1 MWGRKM
7 RYIVQPVI
15 DNATNFPGT
24 DGAKKYWIASINSG
38 LVASSNGAVVQQKW
52 NEEDSQ
58 QWRFESLSAKD
69 LGYHKIVSVK
79 DKRVLCTKADSANE
93 AEEVVTENWSAAEGQ
108 KWKLI
113 YLGSGKFRIE
123 SKIGGRILKVS
134 EKLGAKILAVR
145 PAPASSKKVIIYEKP
160 NFLGKS
166 QELAPGKYNAES
178 LKLGAVSSIKV
189 SDGLLVTLFEK
200 PDFKGQSKVL
210 SDESSHLAGGNTVSS
225 IKIKSNGSGSSDP
238 RQQWQISE
246 VSANLKESIYKKTA
260 ILFQQANF
268 QGPSQE
274 VGLGKFDKEK
284 LTIGEKALNSVRVAE
299 GLKVTIYQEPGFKGG
314 YKSFIAGDHYV
325 GDDFKNRTSSVK
337 VEPVVTIFEKADYQ
351 GQSQALGVGDFGS
364 DAIELAAKK
373 MGSIK
378 VPSGLIVNARQGE
391 GSGSLVKTF
400 DDDEPS
406 MSEDFKGPIAA
417 IDVYAIGLLVPENA
431 LIYGSTVSL
440 KSANG
445 KCISAEAS
453 GELNSGGDCSK
464 QKAMFTIVRSGN
476 TKHNSYINFG
486 DIVSLKAQN
495 NKYVTVRDD
504 GSVAADKDGIMP
516 SSRFTV
522 VRTGPTADQ
531 SFVSLGDTIGL
542 MAASGNYLSAEEGGR
557 ISAVSDMPEAKA
569 QWIFERSAVPSAAVH
584 AGAVNISAC
593 VADACAAAACGAAGR
608 LILPCGA
615 ASVPIAICGSD
626 VVGLS
631 WESAA
636 PPQNA
641 LMADSAAGGVCVMLA
656 CSAKGLNGVAFCGAD
671 AYRQPC
677 GGDLCMAYA
686 GIDAYRQPVIAL
698 AAANACGGEACGGEA
713 CGAKA
718 CGGKACGGEACGADA
733 CGGAAC
739 PAKACGGD
747 ACGGAA
753 CVTAACPAKACGL
766 EACGG
771 AVCAAAA
778 CPGKACG
785 ADACGG
791 AICGGDACAAKA
803 CGGEACGGDACG
815 GKACGGFACPA
826 KACGA
831 DACGA
836 VACAAKACAANA
848 CPADACAAKACAINV
863 IPFIPV
869 SG

>member
-38 LVASSNGAVVQQKW
+38 LVASSNGAVVQKKW
-52 NEEDSQ
+52 NEEEAQ
-58 QWRFESLSAKD
+58 QWRFESLGAKD
-69 LGYHKIVSVK
+69 LGYHKIVSVN

-123 SKIGGRILKVS
+123 TKIGGRVLQVS
-134 EKLGAKILAVR
+134 EKLGAKILAIKPV
-145 PAPASSKKVIIYEKP
+145 PASSKRVTIYEKP
-160 NFLGKS
+160 NYLGKS
-166 QELAPGKYNAES
+166 QELAPGKYNKES
-178 LKLGAVSSIKV
+178 LKLGTVGSIRI
-189 SDGLLVTLFEK
+189 SDGLSVTLFEK
-200 PDFKGQSKVL
+200 PDFKGEAKTL
-210 SDESSHLAGGNTVSS
+210 TDESSSLAGDAAAISS
-225 IKIKSNGSGSSDP
+225 IKVKSNGSGSSDA

-246 VSANLKESIYKKTA
+246 VSTNLKESIYKKTA
-260 ILFQQANF
+260 TLFQQADF

-274 VGLGKFDKEK
+274 VGLGKFDREM
-284 LTIGEKALNSVRVAE
+284 LVIGEKALNSVRVAD
-299 GLKVTIYQEPGFKGG
+299 GLKVTIYQEPGFKGS
-314 YKSFIAGDHYV
+314 YRSFVAGDHYV
-325 GDDFKNRTSSVK
+325 GDDFKNKTSSVK

-351 GQSQALGVGDFGS
+351 GHSQVLGVGDFS
-364 DAIELAAKK
+364 FEAIELAGKR
-373 MGSIK
+373 MGSVK
-378 VPSGLIVNARQGE
+378 VPGGLIVNARQGE
-391 GSGSLVKTF
+391 GSASIVKTF

-406 MSEDFKGPIAA
+406 MSDDFKGPIAA
-417 IDVYAIGLLVPENA
+417 IDVYAVGLLVPENA
-431 LIYGSTVSL
+431 LIYGSTVSI

-445 KCISAEAS
+445 KCILAGPS
-453 GELNSGGDCSK
+453 GELCAKGDCSE

-495 NKYVTVRDD
+495 NKYVTAGDD
-504 GSVAADKDGIMP
+504 GSVAADKDGITP
-516 SSRFTV
+516 ASRFTV
-522 VRTGPTADQ
+522 VRTGLTADQ
-531 SFVSLGDTIGL
+531 SFVSLGDTISL
-542 MAASGNYLSAEEGGR
+542 MTAGGNYLIAKDDGEIGVAG
-557 ISAVSDMPEAKA
+557 DQPEAKA
-569 QWIFERSAVPSAAVH
+569 RMVFERSAIPSAAVH

-636 PPQNA
+636 PPQKA
-641 LMADSAAGGVCVMLA
+641 LMADSASGAVCVMLA

-671 AYRQPC
+671 AYRQPTF
-677 GGDLCMAYA
+677 
-686 GIDAYRQPVIAL
+686 VL
-698 AAANACGGEACGGEA
+698 AAANACGGEACGGDA

-718 CGGKACGGEACGADA
+718 CGGKACGGDA

-739 PAKACGGD
+739 GGDACAAKACGGAACGGD
-747 ACGGAA
+747 ACGGAG
-753 CVTAACPAKACGL
+753 CVAAACPVKGCGL

-771 AVCAAAA
+771 AACAAAA

-791 AICGGDACAAKA
+791 AVCGGDACGAKA

-826 KACGA
+826 KACAA

-848 CPADACAAKACAINV
+848 CPADACAAKACAVNL
-863 IPFIPV
+863 IPIIPV